1 MPDTK
6 RTAMSGVALGL
17 LVALAV
23 PASGETVTDLS
34 DGRSGRIV
42 FESET
47 PSGPTEFLAGQAP
60 SSIIN
65 GDLVFPDQFDS
76 ASEARVPAM
85 VISHGSGGILAD
97 REPMWAERLRK
108 QGVATFLVDSF
119 APRGIASTGA
129 DQSRLPLA
137 ASIADALHALQL
149 LSTHPRIDPR
159 RIGIIGFSKGGQ
171 VALYTALEPF
181 REAVMGNDGER
192 FALHI
197 ALYAS
202 CSIPYKGAPVSD
214 APILLLLGGADDYTP
229 SAHCGRYA
237 DWLREH
243 GGNVDMTI
251 IENGHHGFDL
261 STRPRYLRRAQS
273 ARDCGMDILLN
284 PVEGQLWGSEQ
295 VLQGEEIDSY
305 LRGCMQRGGTVGGNP
320 AALAQAVDEVETAVS
335 RFLSQ

>member
-1 MPDTK
+1 MSDTK
-6 RTAMSGVALGL
+6 RTAMFSVALGL
-17 LVALAV
+17 LVVLAV
-23 PASGETVTDLS
+23 PARGETVTDLS
-34 DGRSGRIV
+34 DGRSGHIV

-47 PSGPTEFLAGQAP
+47 PSGPTEFLAGGAP
-60 SSIIN
+60 SSIID
-65 GDLVFPDQFDS
+65 GDLVFPEEIGS
-76 ASEARVPAM
+76 PPARFPAM

-108 QGVATFLVDSF
+108 QGVATFVVDSF

-137 ASIADALHALQL
+137 ASIADALHALRL
-149 LSTHPRIDPR
+149 LSTHPRIDPT

-181 REAVMGNDGER
+181 REAVMGNGGER

-237 DWLREH
+237 DWIREH

-261 STRPRYLRRAQS
+261 STQPRFMRRAQS
-273 ARDCGMDILLN
+273 ARECGMDIQLN
-284 PVEGQLWGSEQ
+284 PVEGQLWGSGQ
-295 VLQGEEIDSY
+295 VLRGEEIDLY
-305 LRGCMQRGGTVGGNP
+305 LRGCMKRGGTVGGNP
-320 AALAQAVDEVETAVS
+320 AALAHAVNEVETAVN
-335 RFLSQ
+335 RFLSP